1 MARSKIV
8 EKLIPQIMKLI
19 YSDEKISVADFA
31 EALSSS
37 FIYLVKAAEELSGD
51 GEAMFYLTMHLSD
64 LDREFPDYM
73 IHVVS
78 SIWD

>member
-1 MARSKIV
+1 MAISKKV
-8 EKLIPQIMKLI
+8 EKLIVKIMKLI
-19 YSDEKISVADFA
+19 DSDEKASVTDFA

-37 FIYLVKAAEELSGD
+37 FIYLIKAAQDLNGD
-51 GEAMFYLTMHLSD
+51 GEAILFLTLHLSD

-73 IHVVS
+73 DQVVS